1 MKRLK
6 IEDNK
11 GYFKT
16 DQDWTEIDQIS
27 KDDLMF
33 LLDKAVEEDEFE
45 LDEYD
50 ADKLANKAHAIIYKN
65 IFEKFSDFLDNKT
78 RFKDESQTLYK
89 EAFEKYSV
97 QKKDKIKITTSR

>member
-11 GYFKT
+11 AYFKT
-16 DQDWTEIDQIS
+16 DKDWTEIDQIS
-27 KDDLMF
+27 KNDLMF
-33 LLDKAVEEDEFE
+33 LLDKAFEEDEFE

-50 ADKLANKAHAIIYKN
+50 AEKLANKAHAIIYKN

-97 QKKDKIKITTSR
+97 QEKVEYKNNN